1 MDCGISTACFYPE
14 PLENTVDRI
23 AALGVGVV
31 EVFVNTESEFHPTF
45 VRDMKARLDAHGLR
59 VASVH
64 PFTSPMEGQLLLSNY
79 DRRTQDGIAQ
89 YRNYFEAAHVLGA
102 HSLTFHGERSIIR
115 DVDAADTARKMDVYA
130 ALCDVA
136 AEYGIALA
144 QENVAWCKSESP
156 DYIKRLYDEVPALR
170 YTLDIKQ
177 AHRAGH
183 HWSEYLDAMGERI
196 INVHIN
202 DFDETHSCML
212 PGEGVM
218 QYDALFDRLAALGYD
233 EQVLIEVYDSDY
245 ESLEQIQRSLLF
257 LDRCAA
263 HRENCR
269 SDFSFARENVTI
281 EPQES
286 TRQIVR

>member
-1 MDCGISTACFYPE
+1 MDCGISTACFYPA
-14 PLENTVDRI
+14 PLEETVERI

-31 EVFVNTESEFHPTF
+31 EVFVNTESEFHPAF
-45 VRDMKARLDAHGLR
+45 VCDMKMRLDAYGLR

-89 YRNYFEAAHVLGA
+89 YRNYFEAAHMLGA

-115 DVDAADTARKMDVYA
+115 DRDAADTARKLEVYA
-130 ALCDVA
+130 TLCEVA
-136 AEYGIALA
+136 AEYDIALA

-156 DYIKRLYDEVPALR
+156 DYIRRLYEEVPALR

-202 DFDETHSCML
+202 DFDETHSCRL

-218 QYDALFDRLAALGYD
+218 QYDALFDHLETLGYD
-233 EQVLIEVYDSDY
+233 DQVLIEVYDSDY
-245 ESLEQIQRSLLF
+245 ESLDQIRRSLCYLNT
-257 LDRCAA
+257 CTA

-269 SDFSFARENVTI
+269 SGFSFAQKNDTI
-281 EPQES
+281 GAQES

>member
-23 AALGVGVV
+23 ATLGIGVV
-31 EVFVNTESEFHPTF
+31 EVFINTESEFHPAF
-45 VRDMKARLDAHGLR
+45 VRDMKERLDAHGLR

-64 PFTSPMEGQLLLSNY
+64 PFTSPMEGQLLLSDY

-89 YRNYFEAAHVLGA
+89 YRHYFEAAHMLGA

-115 DVDAADTARKMDVYA
+115 DRDAADAARKIAVYA

-136 AEYGIALA
+136 AEYDLALA

-156 DYIKRLYDEVPALR
+156 EYIRRLYNEVPALR

-183 HWSEYLDAMGERI
+183 HWSEYLDVMGERI

-218 QYDALFDRLAALGYD
+218 QYDALFDHLVALGYD
-233 EQVLIEVYDSDY
+233 DQVLIEVYGSDY
-245 ESLEQIQRSLLF
+245 ESLEQIRRSLRF
-257 LDRCAA
+257 LDGCAA
-263 HRENCR
+263 CRENCR
-269 SDFSFARENVTI
+269 SGFSFAREDATI
-281 EPQES
+281 RAQES
-286 TRQIVR
+286 TR